1 MRERWSIEDGFD
13 LDVFLARP
21 LVAHLATTGPTV
33 RPIWFLWEEDTFW
46 WLTGSSWSNLAEYLA
61 RDPHASVVVDSCD
74 LTTGEVK
81 RVTARGVA
89 EIVAFDQE
97 RAHRKLE
104 RYLGGDDSTWDPRFT
119 AETFGDP
126 TARLGRLQPVTLNA
140 RDISFQV
147 HANA

>member
-13 LDVFLARP
+13 LDVFLGRP

-33 RPIWFLWEEDTFW
+33 RPI
-46 WLTGSSWSNLAEYLA
+46 
-61 RDPHASVVVDSCD
+61 VVDSCD

-89 EIVAFDQE
+89 EIVAFDPE